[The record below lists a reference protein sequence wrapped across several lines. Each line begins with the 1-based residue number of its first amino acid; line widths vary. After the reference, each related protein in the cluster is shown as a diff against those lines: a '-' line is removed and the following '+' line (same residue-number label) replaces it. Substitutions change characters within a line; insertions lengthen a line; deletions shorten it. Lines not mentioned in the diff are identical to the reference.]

1 METYDL
7 IQLYR
12 HYSIKGVD
20 LKESSMEHV
29 RLIDAILEKDE
40 ERAIRLLQNHLEGA
54 RDALLAFLKDAL
66 PASEAD

>member
-1 METYDL
+1 
-7 IQLYR
+7 
-12 HYSIKGVD
+12 
-20 LKESSMEHV
+20 MEHV

-66 PASEAD
+66 PAGESD